1 MEGFGG
7 MQEPEGGM
15 KPSKFELKRGLS
27 PCTQGLDT
35 PTLSGWLALAKGS
48 EGG

>member
-27 PCTQGLDT
+27 PCPQRMDGLIW
-35 PTLSGWLALAKGS
+35 SGRLALAKGG